1 MVIIVYIFSLLT
13 PQWIKIYKCAVV
25 IIPIIQFTKN
35 DNSNLKKKS
44 QKGLKSD
51 RHGLWYRKKKELR
64 NICANASH

>member
-35 DNSNLKKKS
+35 DNNNLIKKITEGIKV
-44 QKGLKSD
+44 
-51 RHGLWYRKKKELR
+51 
-64 NICANASH
+64 